1 MVKSRPYS
9 LVGNKNKFTC
19 WQVYL
24 LARAITMCELETTRW
39 VSGWVGVKSTL
50 VWGEDSVLQGS
61 VDVVSSV
68 DVKYLNYSRMQN
80 RCDNS

>member
-1 MVKSRPYS
+1 
-9 LVGNKNKFTC
+9 
-19 WQVYL
+19 
-24 LARAITMCELETTRW
+24 MCELETTRW